1 MTSPDPTPKSQ
12 DQILVELEATLK
24 TLLVVLKDTIQVK
37 ENAEVSQERIQDLIE
52 RIEQIETNPTEISEL
67 TAAIEQL
74 VIYIQK
80 IPRTDLNPLSTKLD
94 RLERQVAAHLKTLQE
109 MQEEQLA
116 APRQEQVWAHT
127 ECLDRNIAFGS
138 MQAGQQTRCL
148 N

>member
-1 MTSPDPTPKSQ
+1 MCACTCWHKLPVIMLCTDAMSICFKLGSSRSSPYGSAPD
-12 DQILVELEATLK
+12 D
-24 TLLVVLKDTIQVK
+24 LLL
-37 ENAEVSQERIQDLIE
+37 AGM
-52 RIEQIETNPTEISEL
+52 P
-67 TAAIEQL
+67 TAAQQRCRKSRKSAAASL
-74 VIYIQK
+74 FAHQRTK
-80 IPRTDLNPLSTKLD
+80 INGHWYVHNVTY
-94 RLERQVAAHLKTLQE
+94 LERQVAAHLKTLQE